1 MACYLI
7 TLASEQRHALYH
19 ICEYGSD
26 RPYVDRCAVIFLPEK
41 EFRGSEPTSDNLL
54 CPWLCGQVEDTGKT
68 EVDDLKDL
76 ILVKQDV

>member
-1 MACYLI
+1 MACFMI
-7 TLASEQRHALYH
+7 ALASEQRHALYH
-19 ICEYGSD
+19 VGEYASD
-26 RPYVDRCAVIFLPEK
+26 RPYVDRCAVIFLAEK
-41 EFRGSEPTSDNLL
+41 EFRCSKPAGDNFL